1 LYGTIVCTVIIF
13 YNITEPN
20 YFSQELRGRL
30 VTKEH
35 GVSHHHHTSLHH
47 HQPLYGATNQGF
59 MSDAFD
65 ESSELEQDPPP
76 FGSEASTSK
85 AKAELVANADQQDIV
100 EGEKEGE
107 ERESWDSKIMFL
119 LATIG
124 CV

>member
-1 LYGTIVCTVIIF
+1 
-13 YNITEPN
+13 
-20 YFSQELRGRL
+20 
-30 VTKEH
+30 
-35 GVSHHHHTSLHH
+35 
-47 HQPLYGATNQGF
+47 

-85 AKAELVANADQQDIV
+85 AKAELVANASADQQQDIV

-124 CV
+124 

>member
-1 LYGTIVCTVIIF
+1 M
-13 YNITEPN
+13 P
-20 YFSQELRGRL
+20 
-30 VTKEH
+30 KEH

-47 HQPLYGATNQGF
+47 HQHPLYGATNQGF

-65 ESSELEQDPPP
+65 ESSELEQEQP
-76 FGSEASTSK
+76 FGSAASTSK
-85 AKAELVANADQQDIV
+85 IKAELPVEEQQQQQEDLV

-124 CV
+124 

>member
-1 LYGTIVCTVIIF
+1 M
-13 YNITEPN
+13 P
-20 YFSQELRGRL
+20 
-30 VTKEH
+30 KEH

-47 HQPLYGATNQGF
+47 HQHPLYGATNQGF

-65 ESSELEQDPPP
+65 ESSELEQEQP
-76 FGSEASTSK
+76 FGSAASTSK
-85 AKAELVANADQQDIV
+85 TKAELPVEQQQQQQQEDLV

-124 CV
+124 

>member
-1 LYGTIVCTVIIF
+1 M
-13 YNITEPN
+13 
-20 YFSQELRGRL
+20 RGRL
-30 VTKEH
+30 VPKEH

-47 HQPLYGATNQGF
+47 HHQPMYGATNQGF

-65 ESSELEQDPPP
+65 ESSELEQEPP
-76 FGSEASTSK
+76 FGSDASTSRI
-85 AKAELVANADQQDIV
+85 KAELSANVDQQQQPQQQQDIV

-124 CV
+124 

>member
-1 LYGTIVCTVIIF
+1 M
-13 YNITEPN
+13 
-20 YFSQELRGRL
+20 QELRGRL
-30 VTKEH
+30 VPKEH
-35 GVSHHHHTSLHH
+35 GVSHHHHTSLHHH

-65 ESSELEQDPPP
+65 ESSELEQEPP
-76 FGSEASTSK
+76 FGTAASTSK
-85 AKAELVANADQQDIV
+85 TKAELPAKVEQQQQQLEDIV

-124 CV
+124 

>member
-1 LYGTIVCTVIIF
+1 
-13 YNITEPN
+13 
-20 YFSQELRGRL
+20 
-30 VTKEH
+30 
-35 GVSHHHHTSLHH
+35 
-47 HQPLYGATNQGF
+47 

-85 AKAELVANADQQDIV
+85 AKAELVANAAGDQQDIV

-124 CV
+124 

>member
-1 LYGTIVCTVIIF
+1 M
-13 YNITEPN
+13 
-20 YFSQELRGRL
+20 S
-30 VTKEH
+30 KEH
-35 GVSHHHHTSLHH
+35 GVSHHHHTSLH

-85 AKAELVANADQQDIV
+85 AKAELVAIATASADQQDIV

-124 CV
+124 YVS